1 MPRARTHQHSLAHDS
16 CPTVRTLT
24 VRTLTVRTLTVRT
37 LTVHTLT
44 VLALTVLTLSVHTVG
59 RCILAVLVM
68 RVLSCCAASPKVR
81 RFRSPTRPPARLP
94 ALPACPATAAHP
106 VHRICCPMMRTLPA
120 LDRIVR

>member
-1 MPRARTHQHSLAHDS
+1 MPRARTHQHSFAHDS
-16 CPTVRTLT
+16 CP
-24 VRTLTVRTLTVRT
+24 TVRTLTVRT

-81 RFRSPTRPPARLP
+81 RFRSPTRPPARL
-94 ALPACPATAAHP
+94 ARLPRHG
-106 VHRICCPMMRTLPA
+106 RTPSAPNMLPDDENPTRA
-120 LDRIVR
+120 